1 MEITRQI
8 CKIFKV
14 QIHDLAWSLCKNF
27 PHKQKSYSLG
37 ASKKQQLLRQRLS
50 PKTYIVKQGQLLG
63 RNTNTQPKCFKGVR
77 LSVKFP
83 NLRWDEFFDRRKQIC
98 LNFYAKNS
106 MNFIHYTSVS
116 QRFNDYFIQTD
127 GYCNQATWKL
137 HVICYKVFCIKSK
150 SNRK

>member
-1 MEITRQI
+1 MKKNEMEITRQI

-14 QIHDLAWSLCKNF
+14 QIHELAKSLCKKF
-27 PHKQKSYSLG
+27 PHKQNSYSLG
-37 ASKKQQLLRQRLS
+37 ISKKQQLPRQQLS
-50 PKTYIVKQGQLLG
+50 TKTYIVKQGQLLG

-106 MNFIHYTSVS
+106 MNFIVTLSCPKGSMIISY
-116 QRFNDYFIQTD
+116 
-127 GYCNQATWKL
+127 KL
-137 HVICYKVFCIKSK
+137 MVIVIRQPESYM
-150 SNRK
+150 